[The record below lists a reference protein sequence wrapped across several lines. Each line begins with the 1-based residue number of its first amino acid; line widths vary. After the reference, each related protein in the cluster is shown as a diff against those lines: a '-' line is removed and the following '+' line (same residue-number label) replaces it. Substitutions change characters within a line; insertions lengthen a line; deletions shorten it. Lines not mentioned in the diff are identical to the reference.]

1 MLPLLNKEPSL
12 WTILVILHLL
22 LNIVIRNKLLFL
34 HWILKNISEFWIQI
48 KKNHVWYRMFATTI
62 KMIKSGRSS
71 KPTLI
76 SWYLILDSSCSAMSK
91 NLCFCSTLQTSS
103 NHKDCFIISSD
114 VFSYVI
120 KVFLKK
126 KKKKKKSSQIFFFIF
141 KISFIIL

>member
-1 MLPLLNKEPSL
+1 
-12 WTILVILHLL
+12 
-22 LNIVIRNKLLFL
+22 
-34 HWILKNISEFWIQI
+34 
-48 KKNHVWYRMFATTI
+48 MFATTI

-126 KKKKKKSSQIFFFIF
+126 KKKEKKKLATCLLIVLVGYLYIITFVVSIVL
-141 KISFIIL
+141 KKKMFIIYTLIYN

>member
-1 MLPLLNKEPSL
+1 
-12 WTILVILHLL
+12 
-22 LNIVIRNKLLFL
+22 
-34 HWILKNISEFWIQI
+34 
-48 KKNHVWYRMFATTI
+48 MFATTI

-126 KKKKKKSSQIFFFIF
+126 KKKKKKKLATCLLIVLVGYLYIITFVVSIVL
-141 KISFIIL
+141 KKKMFIIYTLIYN

>member
-1 MLPLLNKEPSL
+1 
-12 WTILVILHLL
+12 
-22 LNIVIRNKLLFL
+22 
-34 HWILKNISEFWIQI
+34 
-48 KKNHVWYRMFATTI
+48 MFATTI

-126 KKKKKKSSQIFFFIF
+126 KKKKKKEKKKLATCLLIVLVGYLYIITFVVSIVL
-141 KISFIIL
+141 KKKMFIIYTLIYN